1 MDIQHA
7 ILLLTL
13 GIILTVG
20 VFYIIFRVSELEI
33 KEDDEV

>member
-7 ILLLTL
+7 ILLLIL
-13 GIILTVG
+13 GMILTVG
-20 VFYIIFRVSELEI
+20 VFYIIFRVSEQES